1 MQADDQPPKVH
12 STSLVRAA
20 IDVKN
25 FVAHGKCN
33 TRVIAIVLITLLLSW
48 IILSAL
54 SSPLSFQTAPAQPAH
69 AIPPSS
75 VHSNASAPSRAT
87 PLPPA
92 ATIVNAHS
100 RAASG
105 GVTGL
110 IDTFT
115 SGSPLMQSMLLALV
129 GSLVYYLKDIFS
141 SFRSMFMSLYSDSFA
156 TQSSYHLRSQDANFD
171 NVYKY
176 VCNCCVPRETMLA
189 VRGESV
195 RHWGLNRSAEGDE
208 LGRLA
213 ALQRKQPSVNEYSY
227 VDMRLDFEKK
237 PGEMTSLPDPKLA
250 LTMKFLYSPCVPP
263 SLSDFL

>member
-1 MQADDQPPKVH
+1 
-12 STSLVRAA
+12 
-20 IDVKN
+20 
-25 FVAHGKCN
+25 
-33 TRVIAIVLITLLLSW
+33 
-48 IILSAL
+48 
-54 SSPLSFQTAPAQPAH
+54 
-69 AIPPSS
+69 
-75 VHSNASAPSRAT
+75 
-87 PLPPA
+87 
-92 ATIVNAHS
+92 
-100 RAASG
+100 
-105 GVTGL
+105 
-110 IDTFT
+110 
-115 SGSPLMQSMLLALV
+115 MQSMLLALV